1 MEKVSDLLALHEQL
15 RQERRLY
22 EQLWQSIAERVA
34 PSRANFR
41 EHRSMT
47 DEALYKGKARTEH
60 IYDATPALA
69 LKRFA
74 AALSSLATPKNRMW
88 HDIKAV
94 DEGLDGD
101 PQVRAYTELV
111 RDRLFSARYSANF
124 DVATQE
130 CYLDAGCFGNACMYV
145 GERLGRSL
153 YYRHVPLEQV
163 YWCSNDYGEV
173 DWVDREFALTA
184 RQAYQRFGDRLPATV
199 ISAKERT
206 PNQKFW
212 FVHMVRPRRER
223 EQQRLDARGMAFES
237 IFISL
242 TGSQV
247 VGEGGYRTMP
257 YSILR
262 FSGDGN
268 YGEGPCALVLPDI
281 KMLNVMN
288 RDMMQAAE
296 LAVMPP
302 MLAARD
308 GIFST
313 GFNLTPGA
321 INYGG
326 VDDQGRQLAIPMQF
340 GNSLPIGMEMMEQK
354 RQIINDAL
362 WNTLFQ
368 ILVQTPNMTATEA
381 MLRAQ
386 EKGALLAPAAARVE
400 SEFLEPTI
408 TREIDILAM
417 HEELPQMPEAL
428 MEQGGEYSIEYT
440 NELAR
445 YRRMDDGVAIMRSIE
460 QLGALAQVAGPDVL
474 ARVDFDQA
482 AKVMLEVSGVPA
494 RVIRGDDEVQ
504 ALMEQRQ
511 EQQAQEMQAQ
521 QQQQILAAA
530 PVAASAAKD
539 LAQAQVL
546 AATAEQGPMPGVL
559 PG

>member
-1 MEKVSDLLALHEQL
+1 
-15 RQERRLY
+15 
-22 EQLWQSIAERVA
+22 
-34 PSRANFR
+34 
-41 EHRSMT
+41 
-47 DEALYKGKARTEH
+47 
-60 IYDATPALA
+60 
-69 LKRFA
+69 
-74 AALSSLATPKNRMW
+74 
-88 HDIKAV
+88 
-94 DEGLDGD
+94 
-101 PQVRAYTELV
+101 
-111 RDRLFSARYSANF
+111 
-124 DVATQE
+124 
-130 CYLDAGCFGNACMYV
+130 
-145 GERLGRSL
+145 
-153 YYRHVPLEQV
+153 
-163 YWCSNDYGEV
+163 
-173 DWVDREFALTA
+173 
-184 RQAYQRFGDRLPATV
+184 
-199 ISAKERT
+199 
-206 PNQKFW
+206 
-212 FVHMVRPRRER
+212 
-223 EQQRLDARGMAFES
+223 
-237 IFISL
+237 
-242 TGSQV
+242 
-247 VGEGGYRTMP
+247 
-257 YSILR
+257 
-262 FSGDGN
+262 
-268 YGEGPCALVLPDI
+268 
-281 KMLNVMN
+281 MN

-302 MLAARD
+302 MLTARD

-386 EKGALLAPAAARVE
+386 EKGALLA
-400 SEFLEPTI
+400 
-408 TREIDILAM
+408 
-417 HEELPQMPEAL
+417 
-428 MEQGGEYSIEYT
+428 
-440 NELAR
+440 
-445 YRRMDDGVAIMRSIE
+445 
-460 QLGALAQVAGPDVL
+460 
-474 ARVDFDQA
+474 RVDFDQA